1 MTIPRITVL
10 PLLLACVVL
19 LDGGQ
24 SEDIYQRVK
33 RTLGDAAAAQLKSR
47 SFSQL
52 EERLAAMTP
61 ANDAEDAELLAL
73 KGAIEFLDGKMA
85 EAAAD
90 FRESE
95 KIQPAKEGDR
105 FTLAMALVRL
115 GEEDGARN
123 VLASLAREH
132 ANTAIYW
139 YWLGRLDYYQ
149 RRYGEAVENLE
160 RAVKLDPSAARG
172 WDSLGLAWDM
182 QGHMQQAR
190 EDFEKAVELNRDQ
203 KQPSPWPPHNL
214 GYLLLRMGETA
225 KAEEVLR
232 ESLRYDEKLART
244 HYYLARTLEKEER
257 ADEAIAEYQI
267 AVAED
272 KAATDS
278 CYSLAMLFRKLHRED
293 DAKAMFAEFKRRK
306 GSEPEANR

>member
-1 MTIPRITVL
+1 MTIPRTTVL

-19 LDGGQ
+19 LGGGQ

-33 RTLGDAAAAQLKSR
+33 RTLGDAAGAQLR
-47 SFSQL
+47 SKNFSQL
-52 EERLAAMTP
+52 EERLAAITP
-61 ANDAEDAELLAL
+61 ANDAEHAELLAL

-149 RRYGEAVENLE
+149 RRYAEAVENLE

-214 GYLLLRMGETA
+214 GYLLLRMGE
-225 KAEEVLR
+225 
-232 ESLRYDEKLART
+232 KLART

-278 CYSLAMLFRKLHRED
+278 CYSLAMLYRKLHRED